1 MLPLSY
7 NGTDQVTWISLAA
20 GVISQ
25 DLVLSELGVFDWL
38 THVQAS
44 PLTYL
49 AVLSA
54 CALDA
59 ILPIVPSE
67 AVVIAA
73 SILATSG
80 ELSIW
85 VIALAAAAGGF
96 LGDTGSY
103 ALGRTAGASA
113 ARRLFRRP
121 KAKGR
126 LTWAGKAL
134 ERHGA
139 TIIVVARFVP
149 GGRTATT
156 FTAGTVRLA
165 WPRFAAADAVGA
177 TLWAAYAAGL
187 GYLGVRRSSG
197 VRCMPSC
204 LVWAWPCWSPS
215 RSRRRGGSGGAVL
228 AVGARLADS
237 RSNKDGQRRP
247 RRSIV
252 VRYYAATTEYG
263 LSGAVR

>member
-1 MLPLSY
+1 
-7 NGTDQVTWISLAA
+7 
-20 GVISQ
+20 
-25 DLVLSELGVFDWL
+25 VFDWL
-38 THVQAS
+38 TQMQAS

-49 AVLSA
+49 AVLGA

-59 ILPIVPSE
+59 VLPIVPSE

-73 SILATSG
+73 SVLAAKG

-85 VIALAAAAGGF
+85 LIVLAAAAGGF

-103 ALGRTAGASA
+103 LLGRTAGASA
-113 ARRLFRRP
+113 ARRLFRSS
-121 KAKGR
+121 KAEGR
-126 LTWAGKAL
+126 LSWAGKAL

-156 FTAGTVRLA
+156 FTAGTVGLP

-187 GYLGVRRSSG
+187 GYLGGETFERRPVYAFLFGLG
-197 VRCMPSC
+197 VALAVEAARR
-204 LVWAWPCWSPS
+204 V
-215 RSRRRGGSGGAVL
+215 RRRGAQAGDRGVL
-228 AVGARLADS
+228 S
-237 RSNKDGQRRP
+237 RQSEQ
-247 RRSIV
+247 
-252 VRYYAATTEYG
+252 
-263 LSGAVR
+263 

>member
-1 MLPLSY
+1 
-7 NGTDQVTWISLAA
+7 
-20 GVISQ
+20 
-25 DLVLSELGVFDWL
+25 VFDWL

-49 AVLSA
+49 AVLGA

-59 ILPIVPSE
+59 VLPIVPSE

-73 SILATSG
+73 SVLAAKG
-80 ELSIW
+80 ELSLW
-85 VIALAAAAGGF
+85 LIALAAAAGGF

-103 ALGRTAGASA
+103 LLGRTAGAAA
-113 ARRLFRRP
+113 ARRLFHSP

-126 LTWAGKAL
+126 LDWAGEAL
-134 ERHGA
+134 RRHGA

-156 FTAGTVRLA
+156 FTAGTVRLP

-187 GYLGVRRSSG
+187 GYLGG
-197 VRCMPSC
+197 ETFE
-204 LVWAWPCWSPS
+204 
-215 RSRRRGGSGGAVL
+215 
-228 AVGARLADS
+228 
-237 RSNKDGQRRP
+237 RRP
-247 RRSIV
+247 L
-252 VRYYAATTEYG
+252 YAFLFG
-263 LSGAVR
+263 LGRLSRAS

>member
-1 MLPLSY
+1 
-7 NGTDQVTWISLAA
+7 
-20 GVISQ
+20 
-25 DLVLSELGVFDWL
+25 VFDWL

-49 AVLSA
+49 AVLGA

-59 ILPIVPSE
+59 VFPIVPSE

-73 SILATSG
+73 SVLAAKG

-85 VIALAAAAGGF
+85 LVALAAAAGGF

-103 ALGRTAGASA
+103 VLGRTAGAAA
-113 ARRLFRRP
+113 ARRLFRSP
-121 KAKGR
+121 KAKHR
-126 LTWAGKAL
+126 LSWAGEAL

-156 FTAGTVRLA
+156 FTAGMVRLS

-187 GYLGVRRSSG
+187 GYLGGETFERRPLSAFLFGLG
-197 VRCMPSC
+197 VAL
-204 LVWAWPCWSPS
+204 LVA
-215 RSRRRGGSGGAVL
+215 L
-228 AVGARLADS
+228 AVEAARRLHARPGGRGALGG
-237 RSNKDGQRRP
+237 RSGR
-247 RRSIV
+247 
-252 VRYYAATTEYG
+252 
-263 LSGAVR
+263 

>member
-73 SILATSG
+73 SILATRS
-80 ELSIW
+80 ELWIW
-85 VIALAAAAGGF
+85 LVALAAAADGF

-103 ALGRTAGASA
+103 LLGRTAGASA
-113 ARRLFRRP
+113 ARRLFHSP

-139 TIIVVARFVP
+139 TIIVVARFIP

-156 FTAGTVRLA
+156 FTAGTVGLP

-177 TLWAAYAAGL
+177 TLWAYAAGL
-187 GYLGVRRSSG
+187 GYLGGETFERRPVYAFLFGLG
-197 VRCMPSC
+197 VAL
-204 LVWAWPCWSPS
+204 LVALAVEAA
-215 RSRRRGGSGGAVL
+215 RRLRRRG
-228 AVGARLADS
+228 ARAGD
-237 RSNKDGQRRP
+237 RG
-247 RRSIV
+247 
-252 VRYYAATTEYG
+252 
-263 LSGAVR
+263 